1 YPLARFLYVYV
12 NKEPGKDLDPITR
25 QFLTLVLSRRGQEV
39 VIKDGY
45 VPVPAQVAQRELAKI
60 D

>member
-1 YPLARFLYVYV
+1 MSLLNP
-12 NKEPGKDLDPITR
+12 ES
-25 QFLTLVLSRRGQEV
+25 LVLSRRGQEV

-45 VPVPAQVAQRELAKI
+45 VPVPAQVAKRELAKI